1 MIYITD
7 LQQIFKEL
15 AECCGEPI
23 YQSIGVDEDGNEV
36 AVPVFQIN

>member
-7 LQQIFKEL
+7 IDEILKSL
-15 AECCGEPI
+15 SECSGEPV
-23 YQSIGVDEDGNEV
+23 YKSIGVDEEGVEV